1 MLCLSMRVPRLVS
14 VSIMYSPDQDVVIG
28 YTVDVSRCRRVASR
42 ERTRLCRVSVTLKA
56 DRPACQPVRATSPR
70 RQRVTLCVLSPG
82 RCRLQGCRPCLPGE
96 GDVNLFSFCF
106 FPFLFVFFFSGVRFS
121 FFGFAP
127 FYFPCV
133 FFLFFFFAVLCLK
146 MAIFFRS
153 SIYFRFLSSLS
164 SFNFISFACPI
175 LFFFIFYFCFLV

>member
-1 MLCLSMRVPRLVS
+1 MMLRGRMHLRGVGYFSRIFMLCLSMRVPRLVS

-28 YTVDVSRCRRVASR
+28 YTVGVSRCRRVASR

-82 RCRLQGCRPCLPGE
+82 RCRLQGCRLCLPGE

-106 FPFLFVFFFSGVRFS
+106 FLFYSFFFLRCSVFLFWFCPFLFPLFFLSFFFCCRFV
-121 FFGFAP
+121 FAI
-127 FYFPCV
+127 
-133 FFLFFFFAVLCLK
+133 
-146 MAIFFRS
+146 AIFF
-153 SIYFRFLSSLS
+153 
-164 SFNFISFACPI
+164 
-175 LFFFIFYFCFLV
+175 